1 MCRCMG
7 SHFHHWI
14 DYNGVTRMGSHI
26 FCFWGMTVLYLYGW
40 ETYRENVGTSAIEK
54 GTDFYRQTTK
64 MQNNINTR
72 PKVSVY
78 FKFHY
83 FSQFSWTSAS

>member
-1 MCRCMG
+1 MG
-7 SHFHHWI
+7 LLEWGRTFSA
-14 DYNGVTRMGSHI
+14 
-26 FCFWGMTVLYLYGW
+26 FWGMTVLYLYGW

-54 GTDFYRQTTK
+54 GTDFYRQTSK

-78 FKFHY
+78 FTFHY